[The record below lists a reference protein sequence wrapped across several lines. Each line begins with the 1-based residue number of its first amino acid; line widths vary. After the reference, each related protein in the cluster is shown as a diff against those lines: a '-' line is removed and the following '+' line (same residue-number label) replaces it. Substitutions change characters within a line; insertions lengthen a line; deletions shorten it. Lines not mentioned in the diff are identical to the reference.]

1 MLSISFSTVLE
12 RLISKKLLKCA
23 SLFGSFRFFS
33 YLCIVFE
40 TIDIET
46 LGKVQR
52 LKQNLKLIAIS
63 ALLIRYRVAVDN
75 SLKTTFWKIPEEN
88 YPQG

>member
-1 MLSISFSTVLE
+1 
-12 RLISKKLLKCA
+12 LLKYEER
-23 SLFGSFRFFS
+23 FGILKKQI
-33 YLCIVFE
+33 YLCIVNE
-40 TIDIET
+40 TIT
-46 LGKVQR
+46 NKAQR

-63 ALLIRYRVAVDN
+63 ALLIRYRVAVDK